1 MNEVELTKLFVA
13 YSEATK
19 TANELKA
26 KIEAAVL
33 ERGETTK
40 IAGVTASYYKP
51 SFETP
56 DYESAAK
63 SSMPEGFDVTP
74 FSTITTS
81 TRWKEIC
88 ESLGVSVPA
97 GAEKPARVVVKS

>member
-1 MNEVELTKLFVA
+1 MLNEIELTKLLVA

-19 TANELKA
+19 TASELKA

-40 IAGVTASYYKP
+40 IAGVTASYYGP
-51 SFETP
+51 SFGTP
-56 DYESAAK
+56 DYKSAAT
-63 SSMPEGFDVTP
+63 SSMPKDFDVTP

-81 TRWKEIC
+81 MRWKEVC
-88 ESLGVSVPA
+88 EALGVVALVGEES
-97 GAEKPARVVVKS
+97 PARVVVK

>member
-1 MNEVELTKLFVA
+1 MNEIELTKLFVA
-13 YSEATK
+13 YSEANK
-19 TANELKA
+19 TASELKA

-51 SFETP
+51 SQETP

-63 SSMPEGFDVTP
+63 SSMPEDFDVTP
-74 FSTITTS
+74 FSTLTTS

-88 ESLGVSVPA
+88 EALSVVAPA
-97 GAEKPARVVVKS
+97 GKDKPARVMVK